1 MRMKWPVS
9 SLAER
14 GWQMTQMTCHW
25 TSVYTSCTPG
35 VGQLMST
42 HKIFNVICT
51 QKQAGTWYAC
61 LLPSIAQVS
70 GMHDN
75 VMTWVHVCNGITSVS
90 HVVCSEVLKWYILYM
105 YCILLYY
112 TTICVLC
119 MWFILIALSSL
130 SSPIQPATV
139 RMVALASPTAAP
151 VCVLLNT
158 LGSTVNSHCVSWDR
172 VHDLAY

>member
-75 VMTWVHVCNGITSVS
+75 VMTWVHVCSGITSVS
-90 HVVCSEVLKWYILYM
+90 YVVCSEVLNCDIYFTCDLFFKHCPLLPLQSSLPLSEWW
-105 YCILLYY
+105 LLYHQQHH
-112 TTICVLC
+112 L
-119 MWFILIALSSL
+119 
-130 SSPIQPATV
+130 
-139 RMVALASPTAAP
+139 
-151 VCVLLNT
+151 
-158 LGSTVNSHCVSWDR
+158 CVSFWIHWA
-172 VHDLAY
+172 VLWTAIV